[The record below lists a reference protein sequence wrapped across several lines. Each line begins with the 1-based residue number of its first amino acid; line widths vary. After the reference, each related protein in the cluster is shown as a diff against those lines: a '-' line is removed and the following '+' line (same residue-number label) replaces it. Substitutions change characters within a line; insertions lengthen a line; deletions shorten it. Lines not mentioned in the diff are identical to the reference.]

1 MGEEKYIFLD
11 DLKIRKEEYKEIV
24 NNFDLLRQEI
34 KIKENIES

>member
-1 MGEEKYIFLD
+1 MNEEKCIFLD

-24 NNFDLLRQEI
+24 NNFDLLKQEI